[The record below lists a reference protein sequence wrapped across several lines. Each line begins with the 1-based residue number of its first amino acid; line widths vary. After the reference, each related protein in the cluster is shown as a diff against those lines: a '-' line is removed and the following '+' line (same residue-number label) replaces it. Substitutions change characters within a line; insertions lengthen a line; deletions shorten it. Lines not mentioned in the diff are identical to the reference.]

1 MHQSYICLVSI
12 SSMHKKVTC
21 LLKSYLSDYQVNY
34 FKIMEKKIKRPL
46 PKCGIDYA
54 FQRIGG
60 KYKGR
65 ILWRLR
71 IGILRYGELRKAIT
85 GVTAKMLTQAL
96 RELED
101 DGLITRR
108 VYVEVPP
115 KVEYALTDSG
125 KDLLPFLSLLR
136 DWSRQ
141 QMLINNIEAMPN
153 PA

>member
-1 MHQSYICLVSI
+1 MD
-12 SSMHKKVTC
+12 KKSNHPT
-21 LLKSYLSDYQVNY
+21 
-34 FKIMEKKIKRPL
+34 

-71 IGILRYGELRKAIT
+71 NGTMRYGELRRTVT
-85 GVTAKMLTQAL
+85 GVTSKMLTQAL

-101 DGLITRR
+101 DCLIIRQ

-115 KVEYALTDSG
+115 RVEYTLTDTG
-125 KDLLPFLSLLR
+125 KELLPFLQLLR
-136 DWSRQ
+136 DWAKH
-141 QMLINNIEAMPN
+141 QMQVNDIVAMP
-153 PA
+153 

>member
-1 MHQSYICLVSI
+1 MD
-12 SSMHKKVTC
+12 KK
-21 LLKSYLSDYQVNY
+21 LKH
-34 FKIMEKKIKRPL
+34 PA

-71 IGILRYGELRKAIT
+71 NGTMRYGELRRTVT
-85 GVTAKMLTQAL
+85 GVTSKMLTQAL

-101 DGLITRR
+101 DCLIIRQ

-115 KVEYALTDSG
+115 RVEYTLTDTG
-125 KDLLPFLSLLR
+125 KELLPFLQLLR
-136 DWSRQ
+136 DWAKN
-141 QMLINNIEAMPN
+141 QMQVNDILAMP
-153 PA
+153 

>member
-1 MHQSYICLVSI
+1 
-12 SSMHKKVTC
+12 
-21 LLKSYLSDYQVNY
+21 
-34 FKIMEKKIKRPL
+34 MEKKIKHPL
-46 PKCGIDYA
+46 PQCGIDYA

-71 IGILRYGELRKAIT
+71 TGTLRYGELRRTVT

-101 DGLITRR
+101 DDLIQRK

-115 KVEYALTDSG
+115 RVEYSLTDTG
-125 KDLLPFLSLLR
+125 KELLPFLSLLR
-136 DWSRQ
+136 DWAKE
-141 QMLINNIEAMPN
+141 QMHSNNIQAMPA
-153 PA
+153 PSYE

>member
-1 MHQSYICLVSI
+1 MD
-12 SSMHKKVTC
+12 KKS
-21 LLKSYLSDYQVNY
+21 KH
-34 FKIMEKKIKRPL
+34 EA

-71 IGILRYGELRKAIT
+71 NGTMRYGELRRTVT
-85 GVTAKMLTQAL
+85 GVTSKMLTQAL

-101 DGLITRR
+101 DCLIVRQ

-115 KVEYALTDSG
+115 RVEYTLTDTGSE
-125 KDLLPFLSLLR
+125 LLPFLQLLR
-136 DWSRQ
+136 DWAKH
-141 QMLINNIEAMPN
+141 QMQVNDIVAMP
-153 PA
+153 

>member
-1 MHQSYICLVSI
+1 MD
-12 SSMHKKVTC
+12 KK
-21 LLKSYLSDYQVNY
+21 SNH
-34 FKIMEKKIKRPL
+34 PA

-71 IGILRYGELRKAIT
+71 NGTMRYGELRRTVT
-85 GVTAKMLTQAL
+85 GVTSKMLTHAL

-101 DGLITRR
+101 DCLIIRQ

-115 KVEYALTDSG
+115 RVEYTLTDTG
-125 KDLLPFLSLLR
+125 KELLPFLQLLR
-136 DWSRQ
+136 DWAKH
-141 QMLINNIEAMPN
+141 QMQVNDILAMP
-153 PA
+153 

>member
-1 MHQSYICLVSI
+1 M
-12 SSMHKKVTC
+12 
-21 LLKSYLSDYQVNY
+21 D
-34 FKIMEKKIKRPL
+34 KKIKRPL

-71 IGILRYGELRKAIT
+71 AGTLRYGELRKTVT
-85 GVTAKMLTQAL
+85 GVTSKMLTQAL

-101 DGLITRR
+101 DGLISRK

-115 KVEYALTDSG
+115 KVEYTLTETG
-125 KDLLPFLSLLR
+125 KELLPFLSLLR
-136 DWSRQ
+136 DWAKE
-141 QMLINNIEAMPN
+141 QMLINQVEAMPGRS
-153 PA
+153 

>member
-1 MHQSYICLVSI
+1 
-12 SSMHKKVTC
+12 
-21 LLKSYLSDYQVNY
+21 
-34 FKIMEKKIKRPL
+34 MEKKTKHPE

-71 IGILRYGELRKAIT
+71 LGTLRYGELRKTVT

-101 DGLITRR
+101 DGLIERK

-115 KVEYALTDSG
+115 KVEYSLTDAG
-125 KDLLPFLSLLR
+125 KALLPFLSQLR
-136 DWSRQ
+136 DWAKE
-141 QMLINNIEAMPN
+141 QMLVNHIEALPGSFLK
-153 PA
+153 

>member
-1 MHQSYICLVSI
+1 MD
-12 SSMHKKVTC
+12 KKA
-21 LLKSYLSDYQVNY
+21 KH
-34 FKIMEKKIKRPL
+34 PL

-71 IGILRYGELRKAIT
+71 SGTLRYGELRRTVT
-85 GVTAKMLTQAL
+85 GVNAKMLTQAL

-101 DGLITRR
+101 DGLITRK

-115 KVEYALTDSG
+115 KVEYSLTDSG
-125 KDLLPFLSLLR
+125 KELLPFLSLLR
-136 DWSRQ
+136 DWAKQ
-141 QMLINNIEAMPN
+141 QMLVNNIEAMPN
-153 PA
+153 PTL

>member
-1 MHQSYICLVSI
+1 M
-12 SSMHKKVTC
+12 
-21 LLKSYLSDYQVNY
+21 
-34 FKIMEKKIKRPL
+34 KRQL

-71 IGILRYGELRKAIT
+71 TGILRYGELRKTVT
-85 GVTAKMLTQAL
+85 GVTPKMLTQAL

-101 DGLITRR
+101 DGLLTRK

-115 KVEYALTDSG
+115 KVEYELTETG
-125 KDLLPFLSLLR
+125 RGLLPFLSLLR
-136 DWSRQ
+136 DWAKQ
-141 QMLINNIEAMPN
+141 QMLVNNVEAMP
-153 PA
+153 

>member
-1 MHQSYICLVSI
+1 M
-12 SSMHKKVTC
+12 
-21 LLKSYLSDYQVNY
+21 D
-34 FKIMEKKIKRPL
+34 KKIKRPL

-71 IGILRYGELRKAIT
+71 AGTLRYGELRKTVT
-85 GVTAKMLTQAL
+85 GVTSKMLTQAL

-101 DGLITRR
+101 DGLISRK

-115 KVEYALTDSG
+115 KVEYTLTETG
-125 KDLLPFLSLLR
+125 KELLPFLSLLR
-136 DWSRQ
+136 DWAKE
-141 QMLINNIEAMPN
+141 QMLINQVEATPGRS
-153 PA
+153 

>member
-1 MHQSYICLVSI
+1 M
-12 SSMHKKVTC
+12 
-21 LLKSYLSDYQVNY
+21 
-34 FKIMEKKIKRPL
+34 KRQL

-71 IGILRYGELRKAIT
+71 TGILRYGELRKTVT
-85 GVTAKMLTQAL
+85 GVTPKMLTQAL

-101 DGLITRR
+101 DGLLTRK

-115 KVEYALTDSG
+115 KVEYELTETG
-125 KDLLPFLSLLR
+125 RELLPFLSLLR
-136 DWSRQ
+136 DWAKQ
-141 QMLINNIEAMPN
+141 QMQANNVEAMP
-153 PA
+153 

>member
-1 MHQSYICLVSI
+1 M
-12 SSMHKKVTC
+12 
-21 LLKSYLSDYQVNY
+21 
-34 FKIMEKKIKRPL
+34 KRQL

-71 IGILRYGELRKAIT
+71 TGIMRYGELRKTVT
-85 GVTAKMLTQAL
+85 GVTPKMLTQAL

-101 DGLITRR
+101 DGLLTRK

-115 KVEYALTDSG
+115 KVEYELTETG
-125 KDLLPFLSLLR
+125 RELLPVLSLLR
-136 DWSRQ
+136 DWAKQ
-141 QMLINNIEAMPN
+141 QMQANNVEAMP
-153 PA
+153 